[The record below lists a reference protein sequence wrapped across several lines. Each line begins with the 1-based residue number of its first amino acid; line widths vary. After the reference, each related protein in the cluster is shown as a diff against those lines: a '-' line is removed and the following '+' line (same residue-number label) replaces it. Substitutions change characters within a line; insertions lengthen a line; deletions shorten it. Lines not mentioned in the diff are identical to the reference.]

1 MPPYRCCSISNMRTL
16 NIKTPV
22 ILLLTVLLS
31 SCTQVFFQPHSF
43 LIDTPERHGIEY
55 KIENFQAA
63 DGTSLNAWFL
73 PAQEKNATK
82 DGGKAR
88 ATILFLHGNAE
99 NISTHIANVYWLPE
113 QHYNVFLPD
122 YRGYGN
128 SEGKPTLAGVQDD
141 LNSAMKYLLQRKDI
155 DTERIAILAQ
165 SLGGALAI
173 YNVAHSPYREKI
185 KALISESAFSDY
197 RNLTRE
203 KLASF
208 WLSWPLQWP
217 LSFLIDNDYSPLNE
231 VSHIS
236 PIPLL
241 IIHGDKDN
249 VVPLAHGRI
258 LFDAAAQ
265 PKEMWVVSNGGHIEA
280 LRHNEFQQRLLEYL
294 GRVMP

>member
-1 MPPYRCCSISNMRTL
+1 MRWLSIL
-16 NIKTPV
+16 IWA
-22 ILLLTVLLS
+22 VLLS
-31 SCTQVFFQPHSF
+31 ASTGVFFQPQQ
-43 LIDTPERHGIEY
+43 IQYMTPDKIGLVYEDVYFRSTDGLKLHG
-55 KIENFQAA
+55 
-63 DGTSLNAWFL
+63 WWL
-73 PAQEKNATK
+73 PAKGPAK
-82 DGGKAR
+82 G
-88 ATILFLHGNAE
+88 TILFFHGNAE

-155 DTERIAILAQ
+155 DTERIVILAQ

-280 LRHNEFQQRLLEYL
+280 FRHNEFQQRLLEYL